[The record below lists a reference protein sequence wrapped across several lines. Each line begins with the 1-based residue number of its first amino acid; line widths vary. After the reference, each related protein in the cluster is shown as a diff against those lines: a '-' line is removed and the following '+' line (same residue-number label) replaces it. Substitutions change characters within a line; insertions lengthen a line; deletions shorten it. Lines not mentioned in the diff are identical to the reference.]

1 MAETEQCSVCE
12 TRVRSL
18 EESVQQ
24 LLVRMALVEEGMKA
38 VEEMKSHLCRLERSV
53 ERALEVLLPRVDAL
67 LTGLEATSGPLP
79 PATTASTANTTT
91 SAKNNPKGKSGAAKG
106 AANGAELANAKG
118 SGERCEMAVSVRQAA
133 SAGDLETLRFWLARG
148 ANVNVPDPASKDTA
162 LHLAA
167 RAGSAAC
174 IELLL
179 SKGAHS
185 PVNKCK
191 ETPLAAAA
199 AAGNIDAV
207 KALLFQQGASRAKQ
221 VKRALR
227 VAGTPEMVR
236 ELAKMEPSAVR
247 MKQGGGVGLQ
257 VAAASGRLAVMRALL
272 DVGADPNCTDKD
284 GMTALHH
291 ASVHG
296 QTDCLRV
303 LLDKG
308 VNLNVQDRCGRTALH
323 HASQHGHK
331 ECLAALMARGA
342 DLGSRDNNSWT
353 PLHVASREGKADC
366 VEALLTGGAAV
377 DSLDKEGWTPL
388 IYAVDRRHKEV
399 ERLLLAAGATPETPA
414 RLEGSS
420 ASK

>member
-148 ANVNVPDPASKDTA
+148 AN
-162 LHLAA
+162 
-167 RAGSAAC
+167 
-174 IELLL
+174 
-179 SKGAHS
+179 
-185 PVNKCK
+185 

-308 VNLNVQDRCGRTALH
+308 VNLNVQDRCGRTPLH
-323 HASQHGHK
+323 HAAQHGHK